1 MLKLSK
7 KNQASKNPA
16 DKKEK
21 KEDKN
26 VKNFSKNKK
35 RGDFKAKK
43 SSNFKRK
50 FIKK

>member
-7 KNQASKNPA
+7 KNQASKTPA
-16 DKKEK
+16 DKNDK

-26 VKNFSKNKK
+26 FKKFNKDKK